1 MLNFLKR
8 KYDRFFESSK
18 LFKIKRFIQENFK
31 EKNIGDIGFDF
42 KDKPHRSN
50 IIQEII
56 NIKNYKTY
64 LEIGC
69 FANEVFNKI
78 KILEKIGVDPVSGG
92 TIKATSDNFFKVNTK
107 TFDCIFID
115 GLHEYSQVRKD
126 ILNSIEILNKDGIII
141 LHDCLPPSISHQRVP
156 RTRYTWNGDVW
167 KAIVEARTW
176 EHVDTY
182 TVTSDQG
189 LGLIKKKKNSNVL
202 NIGNVSFKKL
212 KYKFFY
218 ENYPKIMRII
228 SYDKIL
234 EII

>member
-1 MLNFLKR
+1 M
-8 KYDRFFESSK
+8 
-18 LFKIKRFIQENFK
+18 
-31 EKNIGDIGFDF
+31 
-42 KDKPHRSN
+42 
-50 IIQEII
+50 
-56 NIKNYKTY
+56 IKNKLEQERKLTFLINKVYHLIFSEKFSKKINFNFDKRNRLDLIKHAIKKNDYKKY

-69 FANEVFNKI
+69 HNNEVFDKI
-78 KILEKIGVDPVSGG
+78 EIEKIGVDPISGG
-92 TIKATSDNFFKVNTK
+92 NYRGTSDKFFKENVKN
-107 TFDCIFID
+107 FDCIFID
-115 GLHEYSQVRKD
+115 GLHEYNQTKRD

-182 TVTSDQG
+182 TVLSDQG

>member
-1 MLNFLKR
+1 MVKNKFEEKR
-8 KYDRFFESSK
+8 KLSFLINKAYHLFFSEKFSK
-18 LFKIKRFIQENFK
+18 KINFNFDKRNRLDLIK
-31 EKNIGDIGFDF
+31 HVIKKNDY
-42 KDKPHRSN
+42 
-50 IIQEII
+50 
-56 NIKNYKTY
+56 KNY

-69 FANEVFNKI
+69 HNNEVFDKI
-78 KILEKIGVDPVSGG
+78 EIEKIGVDPISGG
-92 TIKATSDNFFKVNTK
+92 NYRGTSDKFFKENVKN
-107 TFDCIFID
+107 FDCIFID
-115 GLHEYSQVRKD
+115 GLHEYNQTKRD

-182 TVTSDQG
+182 TVLSDQG

-202 NIGNVSFKKL
+202 NIGNTSFKKL

-218 ENYPKIMRII
+218 ENYEKIMRTI

>member
-1 MLNFLKR
+1 MVKNKFEEKR
-8 KYDRFFESSK
+8 KLSFLINKAYHLFFSEKFSK
-18 LFKIKRFIQENFK
+18 KINFNFDKRNRLDLIK
-31 EKNIGDIGFDF
+31 HVIKKNDY
-42 KDKPHRSN
+42 
-50 IIQEII
+50 
-56 NIKNYKTY
+56 KNY

-69 FANEVFNKI
+69 HNNEVFDKI
-78 KILEKIGVDPVSGG
+78 EIEKIGVDPISGG
-92 TIKATSDNFFKVNTK
+92 NYRGTSDKFFKKNLK
-107 TFDCIFID
+107 KFDCIFID

-182 TVTSDQG
+182 TVLSDQG
-189 LGLIKKKKNSNVL
+189 LGLIKKEKNSNVL
-202 NIGNVSFKKL
+202 NIGNQSFKKL

-218 ENYPKIMRII
+218 ENYSKIMRTI
-228 SYDKIL
+228 SYDNIL

>member
-1 MLNFLKR
+1 MVKNKFEQERKLSFLINKFYHLIFSEKFSKEINFNFDKR
-8 KYDRFFESSK
+8 NRLDLIKYV
-18 LFKIKRFIQENFK
+18 IK
-31 EKNIGDIGFDF
+31 KNDY
-42 KDKPHRSN
+42 
-50 IIQEII
+50 
-56 NIKNYKTY
+56 KNY

-69 FANEVFNKI
+69 HNNNVFDQI
-78 KILEKIGVDPVSGG
+78 EIEKIGVDPISGG
-92 TIKATSDNFFKVNTK
+92 NYRATSDKFFKENLK
-107 TFDCIFID
+107 KFDCIFID
-115 GLHEYSQVRKD
+115 GLHEYSQVKRD

-141 LHDCLPPSISHQRVP
+141 LHDCLPSNISHQRVP
-156 RTRYTWNGDVW
+156 RTRYNWNGDVW

-182 TVTSDQG
+182 TVLSDQG
-189 LGLIKKKKNSNVL
+189 LGLIKKKKNSNAL

-218 ENYPKIMRII
+218 ENHSRIMRTI

>member
-1 MLNFLKR
+1 MKQIFIASDHAGFILK
-8 KYDRFFESSK
+8 
-18 LFKIKRFIQENFK
+18 
-31 EKNIGDIGFDF
+31 KNIIKKFSKKINFNFD
-42 KDKPHRSN
+42 KRNRLDL
-50 IIQEII
+50 
-56 NIKNYKTY
+56 IKHVIKKNDYKNY

-69 FANEVFNKI
+69 HNNEVFDKI
-78 KILEKIGVDPVSGG
+78 EIEKIGVDPISGG
-92 TIKATSDNFFKVNTK
+92 NYRGTSDKFFKENLK
-107 TFDCIFID
+107 KFDCIFID
-115 GLHEYSQVRKD
+115 GLHEYNQAKRD

-182 TVTSDQG
+182 TVLSDQG
-189 LGLIKKKKNSNVL
+189 LGLIKKEKNSNVL

-218 ENYPKIMRII
+218 ENYSKIMRTI

>member
-1 MLNFLKR
+1 MVKNKLEQERKLTFLINKVYHLIFSEKFSKKINFNFDKR
-8 KYDRFFESSK
+8 NRLD
-18 LFKIKRFIQENFK
+18 LIKHAIK
-31 EKNIGDIGFDF
+31 KNDY
-42 KDKPHRSN
+42 
-50 IIQEII
+50 
-56 NIKNYKTY
+56 KNY

-69 FANEVFNKI
+69 HNNEVFDKI
-78 KILEKIGVDPVSGG
+78 EIEKIGVDPISGG
-92 TIKATSDNFFKVNTK
+92 NYRGKSDKFFKENVKN
-107 TFDCIFID
+107 FDCIFID
-115 GLHEYSQVRKD
+115 GLHEYNQTKRD

-182 TVTSDQG
+182 TVLSDQG

>member
-1 MLNFLKR
+1 MVKNKFEQERKLSFLINKFYHLIFSEKFSKEINFNFDKR
-8 KYDRFFESSK
+8 NRLD
-18 LFKIKRFIQENFK
+18 LIKHVIK
-31 EKNIGDIGFDF
+31 KNDY
-42 KDKPHRSN
+42 
-50 IIQEII
+50 
-56 NIKNYKTY
+56 KNY

-69 FANEVFNKI
+69 HNNEVFDKI
-78 KILEKIGVDPVSGG
+78 EIEKIGVDPISGG
-92 TIKATSDNFFKVNTK
+92 NYRGTSDKFFKENLK
-107 TFDCIFID
+107 KFDCIFID
-115 GLHEYSQVRKD
+115 GLHEYNQAKRD

-182 TVTSDQG
+182 TVLSDQG
-189 LGLIKKKKNSNVL
+189 LGLIKKEKNSNVL

-218 ENYPKIMRII
+218 ENYSKIMRTI

>member
-1 MLNFLKR
+1 MVKNKFEEKR
-8 KYDRFFESSK
+8 KLSFLINKAYHLFFSEKFSK
-18 LFKIKRFIQENFK
+18 KINFNFDKRNRLDLIK
-31 EKNIGDIGFDF
+31 HVIKKNDY
-42 KDKPHRSN
+42 
-50 IIQEII
+50 
-56 NIKNYKTY
+56 KNY

-69 FANEVFNKI
+69 HNNEVFDKI
-78 KILEKIGVDPVSGG
+78 EIEKIGVDPISGG
-92 TIKATSDNFFKVNTK
+92 NYKGTSDKFFKKNLK
-107 TFDCIFID
+107 KFDCIFID

-182 TVTSDQG
+182 TVLSDQG
-189 LGLIKKKKNSNVL
+189 LGLIKKEKNSNVL

-218 ENYPKIMRII
+218 ENYSKIMRTI
-228 SYDKIL
+228 SYDQIL

>member
-1 MLNFLKR
+1 M
-8 KYDRFFESSK
+8 
-18 LFKIKRFIQENFK
+18 
-31 EKNIGDIGFDF
+31 
-42 KDKPHRSN
+42 
-50 IIQEII
+50 
-56 NIKNYKTY
+56 IKNKLEQERKLTFLINKVYHLIFSEKFSKKINFNFDKRNRLDLIKHVIKKNDYKNY

-69 FANEVFNKI
+69 HNNEVFDKI
-78 KILEKIGVDPVSGG
+78 EIEKIGVDPISGG
-92 TIKATSDNFFKVNTK
+92 NYKGTSDKFFKNNLK
-107 TFDCIFID
+107 KFDCIFID

-182 TVTSDQG
+182 TVLSDQG

-218 ENYPKIMRII
+218 ENYEKIMRTI

>member
-1 MLNFLKR
+1 MVKNKFEEKR
-8 KYDRFFESSK
+8 KLSFLINKFYHLFFSEKFSK
-18 LFKIKRFIQENFK
+18 KINFNFDNRNRLDLIK
-31 EKNIGDIGFDF
+31 HVIKKNDY
-42 KDKPHRSN
+42 
-50 IIQEII
+50 
-56 NIKNYKTY
+56 KNY

-69 FANEVFNKI
+69 HNNEVFDKI
-78 KILEKIGVDPVSGG
+78 EIEKIGVDPISGG
-92 TIKATSDNFFKVNTK
+92 NYRGTSDKFFKKNLK
-107 TFDCIFID
+107 KFDCIFID

-182 TVTSDQG
+182 TVLSDQG
-189 LGLIKKKKNSNVL
+189 LGLIKKEKNSNVL
-202 NIGNVSFKKL
+202 NIGNQSFKKL

-218 ENYPKIMRII
+218 ENYSKIMRTI

>member
-1 MLNFLKR
+1 MVKNKFEEKR
-8 KYDRFFESSK
+8 KLSFLINKAYHLFFSEKFSK
-18 LFKIKRFIQENFK
+18 KINFNFDKRNRLDLIK
-31 EKNIGDIGFDF
+31 HVIKKNDY
-42 KDKPHRSN
+42 
-50 IIQEII
+50 
-56 NIKNYKTY
+56 KNY

-69 FANEVFNKI
+69 HNNEVFDKI
-78 KILEKIGVDPVSGG
+78 EIEKIGVDPISGG
-92 TIKATSDNFFKVNTK
+92 NYRGTSDKFFKENLK
-107 TFDCIFID
+107 KFDCIFID

-182 TVTSDQG
+182 TVMSDQG
-189 LGLIKKKKNSNVL
+189 LGLIKKEKNSNVL

-218 ENYPKIMRII
+218 ENYSKIMRTI
-228 SYDKIL
+228 SYDQIL

>member
-1 MLNFLKR
+1 MVKNKFEQKR
-8 KYDRFFESSK
+8 KLSFLINKAYHLFFSEKFSK
-18 LFKIKRFIQENFK
+18 KINFNFDKRNRLDLIK
-31 EKNIGDIGFDF
+31 YVIKKNDY
-42 KDKPHRSN
+42 
-50 IIQEII
+50 
-56 NIKNYKTY
+56 KNY

-69 FANEVFNKI
+69 HNNEVFDKI
-78 KILEKIGVDPVSGG
+78 EIEKIGVDPISGG
-92 TIKATSDNFFKVNTK
+92 NYRGTSDKFFKKNLK
-107 TFDCIFID
+107 KFDCIFID

-182 TVTSDQG
+182 TVMSDQG
-189 LGLIKKKKNSNVL
+189 LGLIKKEKNSNIL
-202 NIGNVSFKKL
+202 NIGSTSFKKL

-218 ENYPKIMRII
+218 ENYEKIMRTI

>member
-1 MLNFLKR
+1 M
-8 KYDRFFESSK
+8 
-18 LFKIKRFIQENFK
+18 
-31 EKNIGDIGFDF
+31 
-42 KDKPHRSN
+42 
-50 IIQEII
+50 
-56 NIKNYKTY
+56 IKNKLEQERKLTFLINKVYHLIFSEKFSKKINFNFDKRNRLDLIKHVIKKNDYKNY

-69 FANEVFNKI
+69 HNNEVFDKI
-78 KILEKIGVDPVSGG
+78 EIEKIGVDPISGG
-92 TIKATSDNFFKVNTK
+92 NYKGTSDKFFKNNLK
-107 TFDCIFID
+107 KFDCIFID

-182 TVTSDQG
+182 TVLSDQG

>member
-1 MLNFLKR
+1 MVKNKFEEKR
-8 KYDRFFESSK
+8 KLSFLINKAYHLFFSEKFSK
-18 LFKIKRFIQENFK
+18 KINFNFDKRNRLDLIK
-31 EKNIGDIGFDF
+31 HVIKKNDY
-42 KDKPHRSN
+42 
-50 IIQEII
+50 
-56 NIKNYKTY
+56 KNY

-69 FANEVFNKI
+69 HNNEVFDKI
-78 KILEKIGVDPVSGG
+78 EIEKIGVDPISGG
-92 TIKATSDNFFKVNTK
+92 NYRGTSDKFFKKNLK
-107 TFDCIFID
+107 KFDCIFID

-182 TVTSDQG
+182 TVMSDQG
-189 LGLIKKKKNSNVL
+189 LGLIKKEKNSNIL
-202 NIGNVSFKKL
+202 NIGSTSFKKL

-218 ENYPKIMRII
+218 ENYEKIMRTI

>member
-1 MLNFLKR
+1 M
-8 KYDRFFESSK
+8 
-18 LFKIKRFIQENFK
+18 
-31 EKNIGDIGFDF
+31 
-42 KDKPHRSN
+42 
-50 IIQEII
+50 
-56 NIKNYKTY
+56 
-64 LEIGC
+64 EIGC
-69 FANEVFNKI
+69 HNNEVFDKI
-78 KILEKIGVDPVSGG
+78 EIEKIGVDPISGG
-92 TIKATSDNFFKVNTK
+92 NYRGTSDKFFKENVKN
-107 TFDCIFID
+107 FDCIFID
-115 GLHEYSQVRKD
+115 GLHEYNQTKRD
-126 ILNSIEILNKDGIII
+126 ILNSIEILKKDGIII

-182 TVTSDQG
+182 TVLSDQG

>member
-1 MLNFLKR
+1 MVKNKFEEKR
-8 KYDRFFESSK
+8 KLSFLINKAYHLFFSEKFSK
-18 LFKIKRFIQENFK
+18 KINFNFDKRNRLDLIK
-31 EKNIGDIGFDF
+31 HVIKKNDY
-42 KDKPHRSN
+42 
-50 IIQEII
+50 
-56 NIKNYKTY
+56 KNY

-69 FANEVFNKI
+69 HNNEVFDKI
-78 KILEKIGVDPVSGG
+78 EIEKIGVDPISGG
-92 TIKATSDNFFKVNTK
+92 NYKGTSDKFFKKNLK
-107 TFDCIFID
+107 KFDCIFID

-182 TVTSDQG
+182 TVLSDQG
-189 LGLIKKKKNSNVL
+189 LGLIKKEKNSNVL
-202 NIGNVSFKKL
+202 NIGNQSFKKL

-218 ENYPKIMRII
+218 ENYSKIMRTI
-228 SYDKIL
+228 SYDNIL

>member
-1 MLNFLKR
+1 MVKNKFEEKR
-8 KYDRFFESSK
+8 KLSFLINKFYHLFFSEKFSK
-18 LFKIKRFIQENFK
+18 KINFNFDKRNRLDLIK
-31 EKNIGDIGFDF
+31 HVIKKNDY
-42 KDKPHRSN
+42 
-50 IIQEII
+50 
-56 NIKNYKTY
+56 KNY

-69 FANEVFNKI
+69 HNNEVFDKI
-78 KILEKIGVDPVSGG
+78 EIEKIGVDPISGG
-92 TIKATSDNFFKVNTK
+92 NYRGTSDKFFKKNLK
-107 TFDCIFID
+107 KFDCIFID

-182 TVTSDQG
+182 TVLSDQG
-189 LGLIKKKKNSNVL
+189 LGLIKKEKNSNVL
-202 NIGNVSFKKL
+202 NIGNQSFKKL

-218 ENYPKIMRII
+218 ENYSKIMRTI

>member
-1 MLNFLKR
+1 MVKNKFEEKR
-8 KYDRFFESSK
+8 KLSFLINKAYHLFFSEKFSK
-18 LFKIKRFIQENFK
+18 KINFNFDKRNRLDLIK
-31 EKNIGDIGFDF
+31 HVIKKNDY
-42 KDKPHRSN
+42 
-50 IIQEII
+50 
-56 NIKNYKTY
+56 KNY

-69 FANEVFNKI
+69 HNNEVFDKI
-78 KILEKIGVDPVSGG
+78 EIEKIGVDPISGG
-92 TIKATSDNFFKVNTK
+92 NYKGTSDKFFKNNLK
-107 TFDCIFID
+107 KFDCIFID

>member
-1 MLNFLKR
+1 MAKNKFEQERKFTFLINKFYHLIFSEKFSKKINFNFDKR
-8 KYDRFFESSK
+8 NRLD
-18 LFKIKRFIQENFK
+18 LIKHVIK
-31 EKNIGDIGFDF
+31 KNDY
-42 KDKPHRSN
+42 
-50 IIQEII
+50 
-56 NIKNYKTY
+56 KNY

-69 FANEVFNKI
+69 HNNEVFDKI
-78 KILEKIGVDPVSGG
+78 GIEKIGVDPISGG
-92 TIKATSDNFFKVNTK
+92 NYRGTSDKFFKENLK
-107 TFDCIFID
+107 KFDCIFID
-115 GLHEYSQVRKD
+115 GLHEYNQTKRD

-182 TVTSDQG
+182 TVLSDQG
-189 LGLIKKKKNSNVL
+189 LGLIKKEKNSNVL

-218 ENYPKIMRII
+218 ENYSKIMRTI

>member
-1 MLNFLKR
+1 M
-8 KYDRFFESSK
+8 
-18 LFKIKRFIQENFK
+18 
-31 EKNIGDIGFDF
+31 
-42 KDKPHRSN
+42 
-50 IIQEII
+50 
-56 NIKNYKTY
+56 IKNKLEQERKLTFLINKVYHLIFSEKFSKKINFNFDKRNRLDLIKHVIKKNDYKKY

-69 FANEVFNKI
+69 HNNEVFDKI
-78 KILEKIGVDPVSGG
+78 EIEKIGVDPISGG
-92 TIKATSDNFFKVNTK
+92 NYRGTSDKFFKENVKN
-107 TFDCIFID
+107 FDCIFID
-115 GLHEYSQVRKD
+115 GLHEYNQTKRD

-182 TVTSDQG
+182 TVLSDQG

-218 ENYPKIMRII
+218 ENYSKIMRII